1 MANKGDH
8 EDNGNDDENH
18 IYIDKT
24 DLLTRAEKVGLRS
37 GE

>member
-8 EDNGNDDENH
+8 EDNGNDDENDD
-18 IYIDKT
+18 IEKT